1 MALPRRTCENRGCAQ
16 QAERSLQ
23 DEEALEERETVVVLH
38 EPEAMVIPEVCFS
51 TEAQR
56 DLGRMFTHHSL
67 SVFPVPPHPEVS
79 SVS

>member
-1 MALPRRTCENRGCAQ
+1 MCETCGCAQ

-23 DEEALEERETVVVLH
+23 DEEALEERETVVVLR

-56 DLGRMFTHHSL
+56 DLGRMFTTAY
-67 SVFPVPPHPEVS
+67 PS
-79 SVS
+79 SQFLLILRYLL